1 MVIFCIGRFLINVLL
16 FPYGNKLVLNYMEK
30 GLNQKF
36 AEDFSKILDRSQE
49 IITQFMIEPIQPD
62 K

>member
-1 MVIFCIGRFLINVLL
+1 
-16 FPYGNKLVLNYMEK
+16 MEK